1 MDVVHTAAKA
11 IDYNRYA
18 SLATLIIVV
27 CAVMFYTGCE
37 STTASLTA
45 PSEKVSRAEF
55 EAEAVEAGVDFATR
69 EALIVAQVAALNAEI
84 SAHNTL
90 VESGRKDLDR
100 QDELMAAIIGV
111 IGQTADAA
119 ASDTLSFA
127 KVIPWIVGLAGM
139 ALGTG
144 GVVLAGAT
152 KLDKSRADKVI
163 VNLKEEAKA

>member
-18 SLATLIIVV
+18 TLAALIIVV
-27 CAVMFYTGCE
+27 CAVLFYTGCE
-37 STTASLTA
+37 STTASLNA

-90 VESGRKDLDR
+90 VESGRADLDR